1 MARIMVDDL
10 FIIGICVVLPIIVV
24 LLNTLKARNETNK
37 KTEIMLKAIE
47 SGATIDTDLFKTQL
61 TPAKTIKE
69 KLLSRLTAACIISAI
84 GLSVCITTLILSFMG
99 GVSSTGIY
107 TLYTLTL
114 IGGIIL
120 AVGIA
125 LFIVYFVGK
134 SMLAKE
140 IEAEEKSL
148 NEKEK

>member
-1 MARIMVDDL
+1 MNGNLIP
-10 FIIGICVVLPIIVV
+10 IGVCVVLPIVVV

-37 KTEIMLKAIE
+37 KTEVMLKAIE

-69 KLLSRLTAACIISAI
+69 KLLARLTAACIVSAI
-84 GLSVCITTLILSFMG
+84 GLSICITTLLLSYIG
-99 GVSSTGIY
+99 GVPTQVIQGFIV
-107 TLYTLTL
+107 

-125 LFIVYFVGK
+125 LFVVYFVGK
-134 SMLAKE
+134 RMLAKE

-148 NEKEK
+148 ENKAE

>member
-1 MARIMVDDL
+1 MDMDI
-10 FIIGICVVLPIIVV
+10 IIPIGICVVLPIMVV
-24 LLNTLKARNETNK
+24 WLHSRKDINETNK

-47 SGATIDTDLFKTQL
+47 SGATIDTNLFKTQQ

-69 KLLSRLTAACIISAI
+69 KLLARLTAACIVSAI

-99 GVSSTGIY
+99 GVASSVIY
-107 TLYTLTL
+107 TLTP

-120 AVGIA
+120 VVGIA
-125 LFIVYFVGK
+125 LFIVYYVGK
-134 SMLAKE
+134 RMLAKE

-148 NEKEK
+148 NEKDK

>member
-1 MARIMVDDL
+1 MEDIL
-10 FIIGICVVLPIIVV
+10 IPIGVCVVLPIVV
-24 LLNTLKARNETNK
+24 VWLNTRKAQNETNK

-47 SGATIDTDLFKTQL
+47 SGATIDTDLFKDQL

-69 KLLSRLTAACIISAI
+69 KLLSRLTAACIVSAI
-84 GLSVCITTLILSFMG
+84 GLSVCITTLILSYLG
-99 GVSSTGIY
+99 GVPTWVIQDF
-107 TLYTLTL
+107 
-114 IGGIIL
+114 IVIDGIIL

-125 LFIVYFVGK
+125 LFVVYFVGK
-134 SMLAKE
+134 RMLAKE

>member
-1 MARIMVDDL
+1 MVDIL
-10 FIIGICVVLPIIVV
+10 IPIGICVVLPIVV
-24 LLNTLKARNETNK
+24 VWLNTRKAQNETNK

-47 SGATIDTDLFKTQL
+47 AGATIDTDLFKNQQA
-61 TPAKTIKE
+61 PAKTIKE

-84 GLSVCITTLILSFMG
+84 GLSVCITTLILSYLG
-99 GVSSTGIY
+99 GVPTWVIQDF
-107 TLYTLTL
+107 
-114 IGGIIL
+114 IVIDGIIL

-134 SMLAKE
+134 RMLAKE

>member
-1 MARIMVDDL
+1 MTSEL
-10 FIIGICVVLPIIVV
+10 FIIGLCVVLPIVVV

-47 SGATIDTDLFKTQL
+47 AGATIDTDLFKNQQA
-61 TPAKTIKE
+61 PAKTITE
-69 KLLSRLTAACIISAI
+69 KLLSRLTAACIILAI
-84 GLSVCITTLILSFMG
+84 GLSTLIMLFIMAYIGSVQTDLFF
-99 GVSSTGIY
+99 SI
-107 TLYTLTL
+107 LL

-120 AVGIA
+120 AIGIA
-125 LFIVYFVGK
+125 LFVAYFVGK

>member
-1 MARIMVDDL
+1 MVDIL
-10 FIIGICVVLPIIVV
+10 IPIGICVVLPIVV
-24 LLNTLKARNETNK
+24 VWLNTRKAQNETNK

-47 SGATIDTDLFKTQL
+47 AGATIDTDLFKNQQA
-61 TPAKTIKE
+61 PAKTIKE

-84 GLSVCITTLILSFMG
+84 GLSVCITTLILSYLG
-99 GVSSTGIY
+99 GVPTWVIQDF
-107 TLYTLTL
+107 
-114 IGGIIL
+114 IVIDGIIL

-125 LFIVYFVGK
+125 LFVVYFVGK
-134 SMLAKE
+134 RMLAKE